1 MKTLK
6 DGFQREDSNY
16 IVFQNYQLV
25 TTKEILYSVIR
36 ATAGGKKNI
45 NLCSWAWTINVQTLN
60 HTVVTEK
67 QENNI
72 QSKIKVSNVC
82 F

>member
-1 MKTLK
+1 MKTVK
-6 DGFQREDSNY
+6 DGFQMEDSNY

-25 TTKEILYSVIR
+25 TTKKILYSVIK
-36 ATAGGKKNI
+36 ATAGGKNI

-60 HTVVTEK
+60 HIVVTEE
-67 QENNI
+67 QANNI
-72 QSKIKVSNVC
+72 QSKIKVSNAW

>member
-1 MKTLK
+1 MKTIK

-45 NLCSWAWTINVQTLN
+45 NLCSWA
-60 HTVVTEK
+60 
-67 QENNI
+67 
-72 QSKIKVSNVC
+72 
-82 F
+82 